1 MVAKRTKQVDKM
13 VEYVNNILRNNRVID
28 EYDSDFFLM
37 QGLLL
42 ETNTYQGFNYFY
54 DFEYTDVVGNKTI
67 IQRLAGTS
75 DKEKLKELDGYIQLY

>member
-1 MVAKRTKQVDKM
+1 MAKRTKQVDKM

-67 IQRLAGTS
+67 IQRLAGTA
-75 DKEKLKELDGYIQLY
+75 DEEKLKELDGYIQLY